1 VILSDIS
8 NQDISFWADITSF
21 IGFGVTIIT
30 LIISLLLRTEV
41 KKLQD
46 NNLIDKRLPE
56 HIKTLEIFASELN
69 KRMDDL
75 NDEKNINYI
84 EIELSK
90 IISELVSLNK
100 KRLDK
105 TEKTSIRSLIKFIKQ
120 TNNKKIDFYRQ
131 IYRETQALIIS
142 LRNVLQDNQNRLRP

>member
-1 VILSDIS
+1 MILSDIS